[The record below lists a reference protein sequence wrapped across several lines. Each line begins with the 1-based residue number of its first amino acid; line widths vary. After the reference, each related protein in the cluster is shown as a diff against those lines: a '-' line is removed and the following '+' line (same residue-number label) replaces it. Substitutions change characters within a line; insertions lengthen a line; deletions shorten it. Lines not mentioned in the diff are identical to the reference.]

1 MSGDIQSH
9 TPIRSEFASDPDMA
23 ELVAEF
29 VSELPDKSQT
39 LHAALQKN
47 QFADLQRLSHQ
58 LKGACGGYGF
68 PQLGEA
74 AAKLEARLKQI
85 GIQPQ
90 VDALEDVTR
99 QVDELVELCRR
110 ATV

>member
-1 MSGDIQSH
+1 
-9 TPIRSEFASDPDMA
+9 MA

-29 VSELPDKSQT
+29 VGELPDKSQT
-39 LHAALQKN
+39 LSAALQQS

-74 AAKLEARLKQI
+74 AANLESRLKQI
-85 GIQPQ
+85 GTQPA
-90 VDALEDVTR
+90 VDAVEDVTR
-99 QVDELVELCRR
+99 QVNELIELCRR